1 MKVSIDKINLATQ
14 ILSAIFYAL
23 FLAGFKQID
32 PNQDASEIISAFK
45 AQSLPL
51 ILGALINFGTMVYLW
66 IRTWKTDKP
75 NFWAFLTSRSWIISL
90 GNIVIPLLTTAG
102 FYLSDAD
109 YTKLVDLA
117 LSKDWKGLIS
127 MLVIT
132 IIGFIGTKFKP
143 SLRVTTNNLEAK
155 QAKTSGA
162 KAA

>member
-14 ILSAIFYAL
+14 LLSAVFYAL

-32 PNQDASEIISAFK
+32 PNQSAVEIVSAFK

-51 ILGALINFGTMVYLW
+51 ILGALINLGTMVYIW
-66 IRTWKTDKP
+66 IRTWKNDKP
-75 NFWAFLTSRSWIISL
+75 NFWAFLTSRSWILSL
-90 GNIVIPLLTTAG
+90 ANIVLPLMTTAG

-117 LSKDWKGLIS
+117 LNKDWKGLIS

-132 IIGFIGTKFKP
+132 IIGWIGTRFKP
-143 SLRVTTNNLEAK
+143 GL
-155 QAKTSGA
+155 
-162 KAA
+162 KAAYVNPELQEKSAKDRMAA